1 MLTNTQLEKYA
12 DVIIWGLITSRPKP
26 FRPYDVILLRYDL
39 AALPL
44 AERVFARLLEM
55 KLNVIPRALISPT
68 MERTYFDY
76 TDSRLRSFVGLW
88 DKNLFEAMNGN
99 IFLSAPDSLTHLKGV
114 DPQKINEVSRAR
126 KNLREIMERREE
138 KGLVGWTL
146 CTLPTEELARQ
157 AKLSLKEYTAQIVKA
172 CFLNEKDSVS
182 RWKEIHRQA
191 QEIKKWLTSMNIT
204 SVRLESKS
212 CDLEIAI
219 GSQRRFLG
227 ISGHNIPSFEIFTS
241 PDWRGS
247 RGKYFAN
254 LPSYRSGNYVSEVTL
269 LFENGRVVKAQAKQG
284 NEFLK
289 KMVAM
294 DEGAGKIG
302 EFSLTDKRFSRI
314 DRFMADTLFDE
325 NFGGKFGNCHI
336 AIGASYSDTFKGK
349 TALLTTALKK
359 KLGFNDSALHWDLV
373 NTEDKIVTAKLF
385 NGKTRVIYERGMFTM

>member
-1 MLTNTQLEKYA
+1 MLTNAQLEKYA
-12 DVIIWGLITSRPKP
+12 DVIIWGLTTARPKP
-26 FRPYDVILLRYDL
+26 FRPYEVILLRYDH

-44 AERVFARLLEM
+44 AERVYARLVEM
-55 KLNVIPRALISPT
+55 KMNVIPRSLLSPT
-68 MERTYFDY
+68 MERAYFDY

-99 IFLSAPDSLTHLKGV
+99 IFLSAPASLTHLKGV
-114 DPQKINEVSRAR
+114 DPQKINEVARAR
-126 KNLREIMERREE
+126 KKLREIMERREE

-157 AKLSLKEYTAQIVKA
+157 AKLSLKDYTAQIVKA
-172 CFLNEKDSVS
+172 CFLNEKDPVS
-182 RWKEIHRQA
+182 RWKEIHRRA
-191 QEIKKWLTSMNIT
+191 GEIKQWLTAMKIK
-204 SVRLESKS
+204 SVRIESKR
-212 CDLEIAI
+212 CDLEITV
-219 GSQRRFLG
+219 GHERRFLG

-241 PDWRGS
+241 PDWRGA

-254 LPSYRSGNYVSEVTL
+254 LPSYRSGNYVSDVTL
-269 LFENGRVVKAQAKQG
+269 YFENGRVVKAQAKQG

-302 EFSLTDKRFSRI
+302 EFSLTDRRFSRI

-349 TALLTTALKK
+349 TALLTPALKK

-373 NTEDKIVTAKLF
+373 NTEDKIVTATLF
-385 NGKTRVIYERGMFTM
+385 NGKKRVIYEKGIFTI